1 MGNTLINHNKNIKL
15 NVSKS
20 DYWDFIISSDKDGD
34 FYPNGYDLYDDN
46 IITYVDF
53 NDANCVSGDSIYSL
67 SGYTWNQAYN
77 DGVELNNIGFVG
89 IDNGL
94 IKFDIDS
101 VTEQQFIDILTG
113 STYTINS
120 GDTRLFLNKVSG
132 NTKNFIYPI
141 EFIAGET
148 LNYVNFNGG
157 FYQGVFSTE
166 CNYSVL
172 PTNNDISF
180 EIVLKP
186 DLFSTPSGGTL
197 NEIYP
202 DNKGLFLY
210 LGARAENKFNYLY
223 EETGDTK
230 TYSGLTLDNNIGIYN
245 SNYSEIE
252 TDNKYVLF
260 NRSKTGKIA
269 STYDSTKKNTVFVS
283 TEEDPNFYVS
293 FNRSKTGS
301 TASNKPSKTI
311 YELNRYKINDDLIN
325 NAIGFLI
332 KDDGSIGYR
341 MITETCTGNTYQI
354 EEEYS
359 LIDTIKNDEWQS
371 VFIKLVNNK
380 QGFNILIYV
389 NAKLVLVSKTLPRID
404 FRNLNDLYKKQELVP
419 YNISLGG
426 GTQGLIEM
434 VNLSSKSPEE
444 LPLQK
449 YFAGSFIGGIKNFKI
464 YDGNIDYSKILNN
477 YMFDFNLSVSDYL
490 QPFIDFILS
499 GVTVNANFETNYVR
513 EKGNVYSN
521 LIADIEIRT
530 PNENILGYK
539 LYFSVNDENTYQEI
553 YESYD
558 IEPSGETISYLH
570 EDSSLL
576 LLGLDKIKYMI
587 EVFDM
592 KKQNVGAKKLKTI
605 DFKNAIFYGGSNQIP
620 SSSSDVRSL
629 ENKKINF
636 DSVIILNTG
645 SINKTFVIALPCG
658 YIVESVYDEDALYVN
673 LTNYYVKSNTLTQIQ
688 DAGGLN
694 SGYNV
699 YIMQNA
705 IPYSSNHKH
714 KITIVKE

>member
-1 MGNTLINHNKNIKL
+1 MGNALINHNKNIKL

-46 IITYVDF
+46 IISCLDF

-77 DGVELNNIGFVG
+77 DGVELNNVGFVG

-94 IKFDIDS
+94 IKFDIDN

-113 STYTINS
+113 STYNINS

-141 EFIAGET
+141 ELITGET

-172 PTNNDISF
+172 PTDTDISF
-180 EIVLKP
+180 EVVLKP
-186 DLFSTPSGGTL
+186 DLLSTPSGGTL

-245 SNYSEIE
+245 SNYAEIE

-283 TEEDPNFYVS
+283 MEEDPNFYVS

-301 TASNKPSKTI
+301 TANNMPSDEI
-311 YELNRYKINDDLIN
+311 YELNRYKINDDLTN

-341 MITETCTGNTYQI
+341 MITETCTINTYII

-359 LIDTIKNDEWQS
+359 LTDTIVNDEWQS
-371 VFIKLVNNK
+371 VFIKLVNNN

-389 NAKLVLVSKTLPRID
+389 NAKLVLVSKTLPKLD
-404 FRNLNDLYKKQELVP
+404 FRILNDLYKKQELVP

-434 VNLSSKSPEE
+434 INLSSKPQEE

-449 YFAGSFIGGIKNFKI
+449 YFAGSFIGGIKKFRI

-477 YMFDFNLSVSDYL
+477 YMFDFNLSVYAYL
-490 QPFIDFILS
+490 PPFIGFTIL
-499 GVTVNANFETNYVR
+499 GVSINPVVETNYMR
-513 EKGNVYSN
+513 EKGNVFSN
-521 LIADIEIRT
+521 LISDVELRT
-530 PNENILGYK
+530 NNQYILGYK
-539 LYFSVNDENTYQEI
+539 LYFCVNDEDVYQEI

-558 IEPSGETISYLH
+558 INPSGGTINYLH
-570 EDSSLL
+570 QDSSLL
-576 LLGLDKIKYMI
+576 LLGLNKIKYMI

-592 KKQNVGAKKLKTI
+592 KKQNVGAKKIKVI
-605 DFKNAIFYGGSNQIP
+605 DFKNAIFYGNTTYIP
-620 SSSSDVRSL
+620 SVSSDIRSL

-636 DSVIILNTG
+636 DNVITLNTG
-645 SINKTFVIALPCG
+645 SINKTFVVALPDG
-658 YIVESVYDEDALYVN
+658 YIIESVYDEDALYVN
-673 LTNYYVKSNTLTQIQ
+673 LTNYYVKSNTLTQVQ

-694 SGYNV
+694 SAYNI

-705 IPYSSNHKH
+705 MPYSSSHKH
-714 KITIVKE
+714 KITIMKE